1 MDPGAD
7 APETCGR
14 DGVSIARRGYEAIDV
29 VASGAGIRR
38 LGMSRAVLLDGTL
51 MFETISELDH
61 DHIHALVLRAQQARS
76 PQERD
81 RLEGE
86 VILRCRPLTWG
97 LARRYMDRGAELD
110 DLRAVADAAV
120 LGAMR
125 RFDVDRGA
133 FIGYAS
139 VTVLGEIR
147 KYFRDAC
154 WTIRPARSVQDLQS
168 RVAAA
173 TDELQ
178 RQGRQVTVVDLASH
192 LGVAEAEVHEAL
204 AARSCFSPASL
215 DTWPAG
221 AARPTGLDVAV
232 EEGGYALSEDLAT
245 VAGACAALTDDERE
259 LLRLRFFEDLSQR
272 EIAEAQDRTQMQV
285 SRELRRLLARLRAT
299 AEGDTSGSAKQSDR
313 GSASRRTG

>member
-1 MDPGAD
+1 
-7 APETCGR
+7 
-14 DGVSIARRGYEAIDV
+14 
-29 VASGAGIRR
+29 
-38 LGMSRAVLLDGTL
+38 MSQI
-51 MFETISELDH
+51 ISEFDH
-61 DHIHALVLRAQQARS
+61 DHIHALVLRAQRAKS

-97 LARRYMDRGAELD
+97 LARRYADRGAELD

-125 RFDVDRGA
+125 RFNVDRGA

-147 KYFRDAC
+147 KYFRDSC

-178 RQGRQVTVVDLASH
+178 HRGLQVTAGDLADH
-192 LGVAEAEVHEAL
+192 LGVTTAEVHEAL
-204 AARSCFSPASL
+204 AARSCFSPTSL
-215 DTWPAG
+215 DATPAG
-221 AARPTGLDVAV
+221 AARPPGLDVAV
-232 EEGGYALSEDLAT
+232 EEDGYALSEDR
-245 VAGACAALTDDERE
+245 VSIAGACAALTDDERE

-272 EIAEAQDRTQMQV
+272 QIAEAQDRTQMQV
-285 SRELRRLLARLRAT
+285 SRELRRLLARLRAATEGT
-299 AEGDTSGSAKQSDR
+299 ASSSTPHHDR
-313 GSASRRTG
+313 RRATQRAG